1 MKYMRIVA
9 KLRRFIQAAELLALS
24 FLFLTACGG
33 QSNQTSWQEQYDLGV
48 RYLSEGNYEEAII
61 AFTAA
66 IEIDPKRVE
75 TYESLANA
83 YIATGDEDAA
93 LAILEEGYEI
103 TQDVSL
109 LAFLEEMRDN
119 KESAFRN
126 RLDYIAFEELSANQ
140 QADILSLMDAVVS
153 QENETAW
160 NLLQSDSS
168 IVNWLMDYNS
178 YGTIYT
184 EYDNF
189 RLRLSIYSGNAAG
202 GGVEMRPKSGTGYY
216 CTSTISTDES
226 VPGGYDRA
234 MGTGQCDN
242 WNWNGS
248 YQLYI
253 ESSMGW
259 NESVRNEDG
268 QMINGLL
275 DGTVST
281 TGTQT
286 TLEDFYGTPAGT
298 VDPIDFSVE
307 YENGLRL
314 DGNGAEGRL
323 YGCFGASYSA
333 DDVGDLLWND

>member
-1 MKYMRIVA
+1 MKSSAVKGITMIGLIVCMV
-9 KLRRFIQAAELLALS
+9 LSSCGRQSAEA
-24 FLFLTACGG
+24 T
-33 QSNQTSWQEQYDLGV
+33 WQEQYDLGI

-83 YIATGDEDAA
+83 YLAIGDEDAA

-103 TQDVSL
+103 TQDVAL
-109 LAFLEEMRDN
+109 LTRLEEMRAN
-119 KESAFRN
+119 MENAFSN
-126 RLDYIAFEELSANQ
+126 RLGYIAFDELSASYQ
-140 QADILSLMDAVVS
+140 DYILSLMDAVIS

-160 NLLQSDSS
+160 SLLQSDSS
-168 IVNWLMDYNS
+168 IVNWYGEH
-178 YGTIYT
+178 GTIYT

-189 RLRLSIYSGNAAG
+189 RLRLYIYSGNTAG
-202 GGVEMRPKSGTGYY
+202 CGIEMRPKSGTGYY
-216 CTSTISTDES
+216 CTSTISTDED
-226 VPGGYDRA
+226 VPGGYSRS
-234 MGTGQCDN
+234 MGSGQCDN

-248 YQLYI
+248 YQLYV
-253 ESSMGW
+253 EDSMGW
-259 NESVRNEDG
+259 NESVRNEEG
-268 QMINGLL
+268 QMISGLL

-281 TGTQT
+281 TGTRT

-298 VDPIDFSVE
+298 VEPIDFNVE

-314 DGNGAEGRL
+314 DGNGAEGQV

-333 DDVGDLLWND
+333 DDVSDILWND

>member
-1 MKYMRIVA
+1 MRRIA
-9 KLRRFIQAAELLALS
+9 SLLLTLS
-24 FLFLTACGG
+24 LVLGLCACG
-33 QSNQTSWQEQYDLGV
+33 QKAEDSAASIWQEQYDLGM

-66 IEIDPKRVE
+66 IKIESKRVE

-83 YIATGDEDAA
+83 YISAGEIDAA

-103 TQDVSL
+103 TQDASL
-109 LAFLEEMRDN
+109 LAFLEEMRAN
-119 KESAFRN
+119 MESAFRN
-126 RLDYIAFEELSANQ
+126 RLGYVAFGDLSANQ
-140 QADILSLMDAVVS
+140 QADILSLMDAIVS
-153 QENETAW
+153 QENEIAW

-178 YGTIYT
+178 YGAIYT
-184 EYDNF
+184 EYDDF
-189 RLRLSIYSGNAAG
+189 RLHLSIYSGNTAG

-216 CTSTISTDES
+216 CTSTVSIDAS
-226 VPGGYDRA
+226 VPGGYTRK

-248 YQLYI
+248 YQLYV

-259 NESVRNEDG
+259 NESVRNEKG
-268 QMINGLL
+268 HMINGLL

-286 TLEDFYGTPAGT
+286 TLENFYGTPAGT
-298 VDPIDFSVE
+298 VEPIDFNVE
-307 YENGLRL
+307 YENGFRL
-314 DGNGAEGRL
+314 DGNGTEGRL

-333 DDVGDLLWND
+333 DDVGNMLWND